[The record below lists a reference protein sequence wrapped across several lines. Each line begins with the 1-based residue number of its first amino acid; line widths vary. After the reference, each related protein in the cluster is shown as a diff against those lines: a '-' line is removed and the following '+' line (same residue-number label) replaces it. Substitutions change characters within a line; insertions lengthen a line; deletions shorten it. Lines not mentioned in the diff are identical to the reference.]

1 MGSIGLG
8 LGIVTC
14 LALSACHKSPPPS
27 SRAAQNA
34 QLDWNLKTT
43 VEAYHKSGN
52 TDPKRDISAERALT
66 EFARVRAGLPDT
78 NESPSEIISANA
90 TAAVQA
96 GCDDPMV
103 NYLYIK
109 YGKDQSDT
117 KESFTAALVKTA
129 GAMNASSYPSI
140 RKFYASFRAVQQFAW
155 ANKYPTNWPPEMAG
169 LRQQAENN
177 LFAALNDKTT
187 PSKEI
192 YEACYEYLHMWSG
205 SPVAHLNYYNRMEPT
220 LFANWPNDPYPLL
233 LKGESYVDFAWDA
246 RGNGYADTVTA
257 DGQRLFQER
266 HRGRSLLAGRGMEI
280 RSEKSKD
287 SRGNDAGRTGLGRRP
302 SKAGAMV

>member
-52 TDPKRDISAERALT
+52 TDPKWDISAERALT